1 MDILQVTDEL
11 ESLIETGMRVPGFR
25 RKVLVDVDR
34 LTVLGSE
41 LRTAVPANIQEAQ
54 EVLKQ
59 KESIINQA
67 YLEAQRIRGEA
78 DREAQEVKTV
88 AQEEHHLKV
97 DETEI
102 VKTAEAKGQE
112 IKDEAMMESALILQD
127 AQRRAYEI
135 QTEAE
140 AITENRRDG
149 ADAYAREVLYNLE
162 EQLAESLGQVRRGID
177 ALRVGGDIPGPV
189 VEPMREQVP
198 IEVPA

>member
-1 MDILQVTDEL
+1 MDILQVTDEM

-25 RKVLVDVDR
+25 RKVLGDVER
-34 LTVLGSE
+34 LSVLGSE

-112 IKDEAMMESALILQD
+112 IKDEAHRQG
-127 AQRRAYEI
+127 
-135 QTEAE
+135 
-140 AITENRRDG
+140 N
-149 ADAYAREVLYNLE
+149 
-162 EQLAESLGQVRRGID
+162 
-177 ALRVGGDIPGPV
+177 DIAF
-189 VEPMREQVP
+189 P
-198 IEVPA
+198 I